1 MLLQPIINLVDIL
14 SKKGVKN
21 AIISPGSRNAPLI
34 IALVRHPDIIAKS
47 ISDERSAAFIALGM
61 AQNLKQPV
69 AICCT
74 SGSAA
79 YNYAPAIAE
88 AFFQEIPLIILTAD
102 RPKEWIHQHDG
113 QTIYQSDIFGK
124 HVKQSFEIGAD
135 YSHPD
140 SIWHIERTINHA
152 INLAKS
158 YPQGPVHINIPLREP
173 FYPSENE
180 EIKFEN
186 NFRVIEVLES
196 ERELSKT
203 HWHDIFNKFQDYDRI
218 LIAGGQQEKNIELT
232 DVLQK
237 LQDEFHVVC
246 IGDIISN
253 LGFNTISKHDIFL
266 NLENE
271 NLRPELLITFGKS
284 FISKEFKIFLRKN
297 KANEHWHLQ
306 ISEHL
311 IDTFQSLTKIIP
323 VHPLYFF
330 TKIYE
335 DLDFEKFRA
344 GEEERD
350 ENYKNEWINQERK
363 ANIYLER
370 FFQENIYKESFNEF
384 YVIKKLMNSL
394 PENCQL
400 HLANSMSVR
409 YANYIGVDFKKNIE
423 IFANRGTSGIDGC
436 VSTAVGQAL
445 STDKLV
451 FLLVGDVA
459 FFYDRNGLWNRYLP
473 DNLRIILLNNH
484 GGGIFRII
492 DGSNKQAELK
502 DYFETIQNMNAKNT
516 AEDAGLEYYFV
527 KNNLELDSDIE
538 AFLSKNGKSKLLE
551 IETDSVKNAEI
562 FKKFKSEFNLFLE
575 KI

>member
-14 SKKGVKN
+14 SKKGVNN
-21 AIISPGSRNAPLI
+21 AIISPGSRNAPLT
-34 IALVRHPDIIAKS
+34 IALVRHPNIITKS

-79 YNYAPAIAE
+79 YNYAPAVAE

-113 QTIYQSDIFGK
+113 QTIYQTDIFGK

-140 SIWHIERTINHA
+140 SVWHIERTINHA

-158 YPQGPVHINIPLREP
+158 FPQGPVHVNIPLREP

-180 EIKFEN
+180 EIRFEN

-196 ERELSKT
+196 ERELSKND
-203 HWHDIFNKFQDYDRI
+203 WHDIFNKFQEYDSI
-218 LIAGGQQEKNIELT
+218 LIAVGQQEKNLELSNI
-232 DVLQK
+232 LEK
-237 LQDEFHVVC
+237 LKDEFQVVL
-246 IGDIISN
+246 IGDTISN
-253 LGFNTISKHDIFL
+253 LGFETISKHDIFL
-266 NLENE
+266 NTGIE
-271 NLRPELLITFGKS
+271 NLRPQLLITFGKS
-284 FISKEFKIFLRKN
+284 FISKELKTFLRRN

-306 ISEHL
+306 IGEHL

-323 VHPLYFF
+323 VQPLYFF

-344 GEEERD
+344 GEEDID
-350 ENYKNEWINQERK
+350 ENYKNEWLSYERK
-363 ANIYLER
+363 ATIYLER
-370 FFQENIYKESFNEF
+370 FFQDSIYKNIFNEF
-384 YVIKKLMNSL
+384 YVIKKLIDLL

-423 IFANRGTSGIDGC
+423 VFCNRGTSGIDGC
-436 VSTAVGQAL
+436 VSTAVGHAL

-451 FLLVGDVA
+451 FLLIGDVA
-459 FFYDRNGLWNRYLP
+459 FFYDRNGLWNQYLP
-473 DNLRIILLNNH
+473 DNLRVILINNH

-492 DGSNKQAELK
+492 EGPNKQQELEE
-502 DYFETIQNMNAKNT
+502 YFETVQDLNAKNT
-516 AEDAGLEYYFV
+516 ASDANIEYFQI
-527 KNNLELDSDIE
+527 KSNDDLIDNMDSFFSPI
-538 AFLSKNGKSKLLE
+538 GKSKLIE
-551 IETDSVKNAEI
+551 IETNSKINTEVFKLFKMGFNAN
-562 FKKFKSEFNLFLE
+562 K
-575 KI
+575 